1 MVAVYIIIFIV
12 ALSIL
17 IIVHELGHFAMAK
30 AFHVYCFDFSVGF
43 GPAIF
48 HRKRK
53 DGETYFSFRCIP
65 LGGYVSMY
73 GEDEDED
80 KKHIKGDDE
89 TAETPKENSE
99 EDTTQKISTAQLLNS
114 LATYDI
120 PEQKEETPPEE
131 TPVEE
136 VTPPESEQEV
146 VDAAPVATETTPHK
160 ETWRERRK
168 RIKEEEEN
176 LVIDPSR
183 SIMAQNRGKQ
193 ATVYVAGI
201 VMNCVLALILF
212 FVYDVFFPQKAL
224 SPDLIRVEED
234 SIAESIGL
242 SDDDIIYYPETISMR
257 VDHDNCTFLVF
268 DEDVTVN
275 YSDYTT
281 QEETVYAGI
290 LLPSAIAVDA
300 LSYDDY
306 FSAFYVS
313 WDEDEEGNRVTDE
326 DGYITYT
333 LENVLDR
340 VESES
345 ISSLD
350 IDLYS
355 YPYADYLEGN
365 EITMTNRSF
374 TLNLEYNEKKETYS
388 FASLGIKMSV
398 TEYSQTFGQ
407 AMTKTFTDFG
417 ESCTTVVKALGR
429 LFTGSGWSQLGG
441 VIAIYGQTTTV
452 LTEYGFGFFLY
463 TWGLISVNLALLNI
477 IPIPGLDGW
486 QLLVCGI
493 EAATRHKVPKKFK
506 TVMSIIGYVII
517 IGLFVAILC
526 KDLIALIV

>member
-1 MVAVYIIIFIV
+1 MVAVYIIIFII

-43 GPAIF
+43 GPAIV

-53 DGETYFSFRCIP
+53 GGETYFSFRCVP

-80 KKHIKGDDE
+80 KKHVKGDE
-89 TAETPKENSE
+89 ENIEEAPKESE

-114 LATYDI
+114 LSTYDI
-120 PEQKEETPPEE
+120 PETSLETPQETPSEET
-131 TPVEE
+131 TPV
-136 VTPPESEQEV
+136 ESEQEV
-146 VDAAPVATETTPHK
+146 VDSTPSQEEKPPHK

-168 RIKEEEEN
+168 RIKLEEEN

-201 VMNCVLALILF
+201 VMNCLLALVLF

-224 SPDLIRVEED
+224 SPDIIRVEEN

-242 SDDDIIYYPETISMR
+242 SDDDVIYYPEAISMR
-257 VDHDNCTFLVF
+257 VDHDNCTFYVF
-268 DEDVTVN
+268 DEDVQVN
-275 YSDYTT
+275 YEGDIEQT
-281 QEETVYAGI
+281 ETVYAGI
-290 LLPSAIAVDA
+290 LLPSSIAVDA
-300 LSYDDY
+300 LDYDDY
-306 FSAFYVS
+306 FNAFYVS
-313 WDEDEEGNRVTDE
+313 CDYDEDGNPLVDEE
-326 DGYITYT
+326 GYITYT
-333 LENVLDR
+333 LENILDR
-340 VESES
+340 VDTQLP
-345 ISSLD
+345 ISLD

-355 YPYADYLEGN
+355 YPYADYETAD
-365 EITMTNRSF
+365 EITLTNRSF
-374 TLNLEYNEKKETYS
+374 TLNLEYNEKKDTYS
-388 FASLGIKMSV
+388 YESLGLKMSV
-398 TEYSQTFGQ
+398 VEYSQSFGQ
-407 AMTKTFTDFG
+407 AITKTFTDFG

-429 LFTGSGWSQLGG
+429 LFTGSGWNQLGG

-493 EAATRHKVPKKFK
+493 EAATRRKVPKKFK